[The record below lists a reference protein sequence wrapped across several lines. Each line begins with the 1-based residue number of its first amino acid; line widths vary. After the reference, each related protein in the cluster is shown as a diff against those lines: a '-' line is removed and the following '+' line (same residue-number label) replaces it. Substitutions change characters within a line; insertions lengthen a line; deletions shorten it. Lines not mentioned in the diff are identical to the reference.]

1 MELNL
6 SLQVILLATLS
17 GIGIF
22 FAVASFAVHMRSVTT
37 RILEDETGPRLT
49 GIAEGN
55 ILRAMSVDLSKR
67 LKPEVGNLDMRLRKS
82 GWVYKSVAEF
92 HARRILSAIVY
103 MILGIAIPIM
113 FGLAFEI
120 SVGIIPVSFVGT
132 LFAVLGFNMVDR
144 GLNNAI
150 TKRRE
155 RLKRE
160 MGFGLERI
168 SLLLQSGA
176 PLMEALAHTKN
187 MGLFGK
193 ACAQVSSRASTGA
206 PISEIIL
213 SVSEDLPETPE
224 FDEFMEMMRMGMQKG
239 QEMVVPFR
247 ERAEIMRQRL
257 QLEII
262 EAGNKAKINVTLLTS
277 AFILL
282 ASMIV
287 TIGPVLVILTQE
299 GLF

>member
-1 MELNL
+1 MEFNT
-6 SLQVILLATLS
+6 SLQVILLATLT

-22 FAVASFAVHMRSVTT
+22 LAVAAFALHMSSVTT
-37 RILEDETGPRLT
+37 RILEDETGPRIK

-55 ILRAMSVDLSKR
+55 IIRAMSIDLSKK
-67 LKPEVGNLDMRLRKS
+67 LKPETGNLEERLRKS
-82 GWVYKSVAEF
+82 GWIYKDIAEY
-92 HARRILSAIVY
+92 HVRRILHALIYFFFGV
-103 MILGIAIPIM
+103 AIPIL

-120 SVGIIPVSFVGT
+120 SVGILTISIVGT
-132 LFAVLGFNMVDR
+132 LMAILGFNMVDR

-150 TKRRE
+150 NKRRE

-176 PLMEALAHTKN
+176 PLMEALAHTAN

-193 ACAQVSSRASTGA
+193 ACARISSRASTGA
-206 PISEIIL
+206 PISEITL
-213 SVSEDLPETPE
+213 SVREDLPDTPE
-224 FDEFMEMMRMGMQKG
+224 FDEFMEMMRMGIQKG
-239 QEMVVPFR
+239 QEMVDPFR
-247 ERAEIMRQRL
+247 ERAEIMRERL
-257 QLEII
+257 QLDII
-262 EAGNKAKINVTLLTS
+262 EAGNKAKISVTLLTS